1 MPDARCG
8 VRRAISCVGFSK
20 IRKTKIMSNNV
31 LKLGIP
37 AGSLQEA
44 TIELFGKAGFG
55 ILGAE
60 RSYLPRI
67 DDEQIEPVCLRA
79 QEMSR
84 YVADGVVDAG
94 ITGYDWILENGSD
107 VIDVCELAYSKR
119 TSNPARW
126 VLAVPNESKI
136 QNPKDL
142 EGGIIATEL
151 VKVVEKY
158 FAEKKI
164 KVKVEFS
171 WGATEVKARLV
182 DAIVELTETGT
193 SLRANNLRIIDT
205 VATSTT
211 RLIANKDA
219 WENRF
224 KREKTENIAIL
235 LNAAIEARTK
245 VGLKLNIKKDS
256 LDSILKILPAEKSPT
271 VSPLADSD
279 YIAIEVIIDKKTER
293 SLVPALK
300 RAGASGIITYPLN
313 KVIH

>member
-1 MPDARCG
+1 
-8 VRRAISCVGFSK
+8 
-20 IRKTKIMSNNV
+20 MSNNV

-37 AGSLQEA
+37 AGSLQKA

-55 ILGAE
+55 ILGSE

-67 DDEQIEPVCLRA
+67 DDEQIEPICLRA

-84 YVADGVVDAG
+84 YVADGVLDAG
-94 ITGYDWILENGSD
+94 ITGYDWIMENGSD
-107 VIDVCELAYSKR
+107 VVDVCELAYSKR

-126 VLAVPNESKI
+126 VLAVPNESKVKSV
-136 QNPKDL
+136 NDL
-142 EGGIIATEL
+142 AGGIIATEL

-158 FAEKKI
+158 FAEKDI
-164 KVKVEFS
+164 SVKVEFS
-171 WGATEVKARLV
+171 WGATEVKARLI

-205 VATSTT
+205 VITSTT
-211 RLIANKDA
+211 RLIANKKA
-219 WENRF
+219 WEDKF
-224 KREKTENIAIL
+224 KREKVENIAIL
-235 LNAAIEARTK
+235 LNAAIEARSK
-245 VGLKLNIKKDS
+245 VGLKLNIKKEA
-256 LDSILKILPAEKSPT
+256 LDAILKILPAEKSPT

-279 YIAIEVIIDKKTER
+279 YIAIEVIIDEKTER
-293 SLVPALK
+293 TLVPALK